1 MTYEQ
6 ITDLLD
12 RGFTP
17 DQITS
22 LNISPAPTTGD
33 VAAGGAESDASN
45 HPQNVPADPPPTA
58 ANDTDSATPEASA
71 PAPAPAPAPAD
82 ASADVLAAIAD
93 LKKTVQAQ
101 NIRTMTVEGLD
112 SDAALE
118 SALAEIIRPKFER
131 GA

>member
-6 ITDLLD
+6 ITNLLD

-33 VAAGGAESDASN
+33 AAAGGADADASN

-58 ANDTDSATPEASA
+58 ANDTDAATPEASA
-71 PAPAPAPAPAD
+71 QAPAPAD

>member
-6 ITDLLD
+6 ITNLLD

-22 LNISPAPTTGD
+22 LTISPAPTTGD
-33 VAAGGAESDASN
+33 AAAGGDGTGLSN
-45 HPQNVPADPPPTA
+45 HPQNVPGDTPPTA
-58 ANDTDSATPEASA
+58 ANDTDAATPDASA
-71 PAPAPAPAPAD
+71 PDPTPAPAD

-101 NIRTMTVEGLD
+101 NIKTMTVDGLD

>member
-58 ANDTDSATPEASA
+58 ANDTDAATPDASA
-71 PAPAPAPAPAD
+71 QAPAPAD

>member
-58 ANDTDSATPEASA
+58 ANDTDSATPEAST
-71 PAPAPAPAPAD
+71 PAPAPAD

>member
-6 ITDLLD
+6 ITNLLD

-33 VAAGGAESDASN
+33 AAAGGAEADASN

-58 ANDTDSATPEASA
+58 ANDTDAATPEAST
-71 PAPAPAPAPAD
+71 PAPAPAD

-101 NIRTMTVEGLD
+101 NIRTMTVDGLN
-112 SDAALE
+112 SDAELE

>member
-6 ITDLLD
+6 ITNLLD

-22 LNISPAPTTGD
+22 LTISPAPTTGD
-33 VAAGGAESDASN
+33 AAAGGYGTGLSN
-45 HPQNVPADPPPTA
+45 HPQNAPADPPPTA
-58 ANDTDSATPEASA
+58 ANDTDAATPDASA
-71 PAPAPAPAPAD
+71 PDPTPAPAD

-101 NIRTMTVEGLD
+101 NIKTMTVDGLN
-112 SDAALE
+112 SDAELE

>member
-17 DQITS
+17 EQITS
-22 LNISPAPTTGD
+22 LNISPVPTTGD

-58 ANDTDSATPEASA
+58 ANDTDSAAPEAS
-71 PAPAPAPAPAD
+71 APAPAPAD

>member
-33 VAAGGAESDASN
+33 AAAGGAESDASN

-71 PAPAPAPAPAD
+71 PAPAPAD

-101 NIRTMTVEGLD
+101 NIKTMTVEGLD

-118 SALAEIIRPKFER
+118 AALAEVIRPQYER

>member
-12 RGFTP
+12 CGFTP

-22 LNISPAPTTGD
+22 LNISPVPTTGD

-71 PAPAPAPAPAD
+71 PAPAPAD

-101 NIRTMTVEGLD
+101 NIKTMTVEGLD

>member
-45 HPQNVPADPPPTA
+45 HPQNAPADPPPTA
-58 ANDTDSATPEASA
+58 ANDTDAATPEAS
-71 PAPAPAPAPAD
+71 APAPAPAD

>member
-33 VAAGGAESDASN
+33 AAAGGAEADASN

-58 ANDTDSATPEASA
+58 ANDTDAATPEASA
-71 PAPAPAPAPAD
+71 QAPAPAD

>member
-6 ITDLLD
+6 ITNLLD

-33 VAAGGAESDASN
+33 AAAGGAEADASN

-58 ANDTDSATPEASA
+58 ANDTDAATPEAST
-71 PAPAPAPAPAD
+71 PAPAPAD

-101 NIRTMTVEGLD
+101 NIKTMTVDGLN
-112 SDAALE
+112 SDAELE

>member
-71 PAPAPAPAPAD
+71 QAPAPAD

>member
-33 VAAGGAESDASN
+33 AAAGGAESDASN
-45 HPQNVPADPPPTA
+45 HPQNVPADPLPTA
-58 ANDTDSATPEASA
+58 ANDTDAATPEAS
-71 PAPAPAPAPAD
+71 APAPAPAD

>member
-6 ITDLLD
+6 ITNLLD

-33 VAAGGAESDASN
+33 AAAGGAEADASN

-58 ANDTDSATPEASA
+58 ANDTDAATPEAST
-71 PAPAPAPAPAD
+71 PAPAPAD

>member
-6 ITDLLD
+6 ITNLLD

-33 VAAGGAESDASN
+33 AAAGGAEADASN

-58 ANDTDSATPEASA
+58 ANDTDAATPEAST
-71 PAPAPAPAPAD
+71 PAPAPAD

-101 NIRTMTVEGLD
+101 NIRTMSVEGMD

>member
-17 DQITS
+17 EQITS

-71 PAPAPAPAPAD
+71 PAPAPAD

>member
-58 ANDTDSATPEASA
+58 ANDTDAATPEASA
-71 PAPAPAPAPAD
+71 PANTPAD

>member
-6 ITDLLD
+6 ITNLLD

-22 LNISPAPTTGD
+22 LTISPDPTTGD
-33 VAAGGAESDASN
+33 AAAGGAGSGLSN
-45 HPQNVPADPPPTA
+45 HPQNAPADPPPTA
-58 ANDTDSATPEASA
+58 ANDTDAATPEA
-71 PAPAPAPAPAD
+71 PAPDPTPAPAD

-101 NIRTMTVEGLD
+101 NIKTMTVDGLN
-112 SDAALE
+112 SDAELE

>member
-22 LNISPAPTTGD
+22 LNISPVPTTGD
-33 VAAGGAESDASN
+33 VAAGGAESDASI

-58 ANDTDSATPEASA
+58 ANDTDAATSEAS
-71 PAPAPAPAPAD
+71 APAPAPAD

-112 SDAALE
+112 SDTALE

>member
-6 ITDLLD
+6 ITNLLD

-22 LNISPAPTTGD
+22 LTISPAPTTGD
-33 VAAGGAESDASN
+33 AAAGGDGTGLSN
-45 HPQNVPADPPPTA
+45 HPQNVPADPPQTA
-58 ANDTDSATPEASA
+58 ANDTDAATPDASA
-71 PAPAPAPAPAD
+71 PDPTPAPAD

-101 NIRTMTVEGLD
+101 NIKTMTVDGLD

>member
-6 ITDLLD
+6 ITNLLD

-22 LNISPAPTTGD
+22 LTISPAPTTGD
-33 VAAGGAESDASN
+33 AAAGGDGTGLSN

-58 ANDTDSATPEASA
+58 ANDTDAATPDASA
-71 PAPAPAPAPAD
+71 PDPTPAPAD

-101 NIRTMTVEGLD
+101 NIKTMTVDGLD

>member
-58 ANDTDSATPEASA
+58 ANDTDSATPDAS
-71 PAPAPAPAPAD
+71 APAPAPAD

>member
-22 LNISPAPTTGD
+22 LNISPVPTTGD

-45 HPQNVPADPPPTA
+45 HPQNVPGDPPPTA
-58 ANDTDSATPEASA
+58 ANDTDAATPDAS
-71 PAPAPAPAPAD
+71 APAPAPAD

>member
-33 VAAGGAESDASN
+33 AAAGGADSDASN

-58 ANDTDSATPEASA
+58 VNDTDAATPEAS
-71 PAPAPAPAPAD
+71 APAPAPAD

>member
-22 LNISPAPTTGD
+22 LNISPVPTTGD
-33 VAAGGAESDASN
+33 VAAGGAESDTSN

-58 ANDTDSATPEASA
+58 ANDTDSATPEAS
-71 PAPAPAPAPAD
+71 APAPAPAD

>member
-6 ITDLLD
+6 ITNLLD

-33 VAAGGAESDASN
+33 AAAGGAEADASN

-58 ANDTDSATPEASA
+58 ANDTDAATPEAS
-71 PAPAPAPAPAD
+71 APAPAPAD

>member
-22 LNISPAPTTGD
+22 LNISPVPTTGD
-33 VAAGGAESDASN
+33 AAAGGADSDTSN
-45 HPQNVPADPPPTA
+45 HPQNVPEVPSPTA
-58 ANDTDSATPEASA
+58 ANDTDAATPEAST
-71 PAPAPAPAPAD
+71 PAPAPAD

>member
-58 ANDTDSATPEASA
+58 ANDIDVATPDAS
-71 PAPAPAPAPAD
+71 APAPAPAD

>member
-58 ANDTDSATPEASA
+58 ANDTDAATPDAS
-71 PAPAPAPAPAD
+71 APAPAPAD

-101 NIRTMTVEGLD
+101 NIRTMTVDGLD